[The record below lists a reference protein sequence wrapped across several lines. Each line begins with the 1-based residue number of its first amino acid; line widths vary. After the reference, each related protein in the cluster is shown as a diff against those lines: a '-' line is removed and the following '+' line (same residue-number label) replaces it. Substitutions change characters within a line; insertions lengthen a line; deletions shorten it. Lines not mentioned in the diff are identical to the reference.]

1 MLAGPIFG
9 TGIDVPVQS
18 CYLIRIGWDQVL
30 FLAGPRARTRSV
42 AQHPRGV
49 ALAALALIVSASLA
63 ACGGASNQG
72 VGPAKEQTHELDG
85 GKVLAETQEFISADP
100 LAVEGPSTALI
111 HESTMEAP
119 EVLPTPKL
127 PVTVT
132 DMQDTEVTVTDTS
145 RILAIDMYGTTS
157 RIVYRLGLG
166 DNLVGRDT
174 STNFPQAEH
183 LPLVTVGG
191 HDLTAEAILALDPSV
206 IITDTSLGPW
216 DVILQ
221 MRESGIPVVVVDSQR
236 NIHNVAPMVQ
246 QIADAL
252 GISQRGA
259 ELAAE
264 VDSEISAKITEIA
277 KIAPSDE
284 AKKLRMAFLYVRG
297 DSGVYYMF
305 GQGTGADTLITALGG
320 IDVSAEISWD
330 GMRPISDEGLI
341 SAAPD
346 LIFVM
351 SKGLESAGGVDGLIS
366 TLPAIGQTPAGEK
379 KRIIDMD
386 DTQILSYGPATAD
399 VLDALAVAV
408 YAPEANNK

>member
-1 MLAGPIFG
+1 MH
-9 TGIDVPVQS
+9 
-18 CYLIRIGWDQVL
+18 

-42 AQHPRGV
+42 AQRPKGV
-49 ALAALALIVSASLA
+49 ALAALALIVSVSLA
-63 ACGGASNQG
+63 ACGGNSNQG
-72 VGPAKEQTHELDG
+72 EGPSKEQTHELDG

-119 EVLPTPKL
+119 EVLPTPEL

-252 GISQRGA
+252 GISQRGE

-264 VDSEISAKITEIA
+264 VDSEISAKIAEIA
-277 KIAPSDE
+277 KNAPSDE

-320 IDVSAEISWD
+320 IDVSAEIGWD

-346 LIFVM
+346 VIFVM

-366 TLPAIGQTPAGEK
+366 TLPAVGQTPAGEK

>member
-1 MLAGPIFG
+1 M
-9 TGIDVPVQS
+9 
-18 CYLIRIGWDQVL
+18 L

-42 AQHPRGV
+42 AQRPRGV
-49 ALAALALIVSASLA
+49 ALATLALIVSVSLA
-63 ACGGASNQG
+63 ACGGSSNQG

-216 DVILQ
+216 DVVLQ

-252 GISQRGA
+252 GISQRGE

-320 IDVSAEISWD
+320 IDVSAEIGWD

>member
-1 MLAGPIFG
+1 MHFF
-9 TGIDVPVQS
+9 TGS
-18 CYLIRIGWDQVL
+18 
-30 FLAGPRARTRSV
+30 RARTGPTVPRTKSV
-42 AQHPRGV
+42 VLTAV
-49 ALAALALIVSASLA
+49 AFVLSISLA
-63 ACGGASNQG
+63 ACAGGSTGGN
-72 VGPAKEQTHELDG
+72 GPAKSQTHELDG
-85 GKVLAETQEFISADP
+85 GKVLAQAQEYLSADP
-100 LAVEGPSTALI
+100 LATEGPSTALI
-111 HESTMEAP
+111 HESLMEAP
-119 EVLPTPKL
+119 AEAPIPQL

-216 DVILQ
+216 DVVLQ

-246 QIADAL
+246 QVADAL
-252 GISQRGA
+252 GISQRGQ
-259 ELAAE
+259 ELAAQ
-264 VDSEISAKITEIA
+264 VDEEISAKVAEIA
-277 KIAPSDE
+277 EIAPSDT

-297 DSGVYYMF
+297 NSGVYYMF

-320 IDVSAEISWD
+320 IDVSAEIGWD

-346 LIFVM
+346 VIFVM
-351 SKGLESAGGVDGLIS
+351 SKGLESAGGVDGLIN
-366 TLPAIGQTPAGEK
+366 TLPAIGETPAGQK

-408 YAPEANNK
+408 YAPEANTK